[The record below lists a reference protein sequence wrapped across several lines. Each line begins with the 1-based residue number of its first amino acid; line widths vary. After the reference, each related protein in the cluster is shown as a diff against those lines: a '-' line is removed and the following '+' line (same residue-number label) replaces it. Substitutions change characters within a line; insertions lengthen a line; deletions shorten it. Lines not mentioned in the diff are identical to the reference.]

1 MGKAPRPR
9 VANDREMM
17 MNRLRN
23 LLAAASAVVLMAV
36 ATTAGASA
44 NDTLRLGM
52 TTWVG
57 YGPLF
62 LARDLGYFKDLG
74 LDVDLRIIEESSL
87 YMAAVAGGDLDGAAS
102 TVDEIMKYR
111 SDDLCFKYVLALDD
125 SHGGD
130 GVVVQSNVN
139 SIKDLK
145 GTTVAFNEGTISEF
159 WFTILLQKEGMTMD
173 DIKVANMTADDA
185 AAAFIAGSVP
195 AAVTWEPHLTEVRHG
210 GKGKVLVDSS
220 TTPGLIVDVVA
231 LKCDFIKDHPD
242 DVKALIKGY
251 YKAVEY
257 IKTNPEDA
265 YRIMAKGVGGYLEKP
280 EDFAEA
286 AKGVRYYDH
295 ARNDAF
301 FGSSEAMDLVNFAQD
316 IWGKQGKLKMK
327 ITKDDLLDT
336 SFIDSQ

>member
-1 MGKAPRPR
+1 
-9 VANDREMM
+9 

-23 LLAAASAVVLMAV
+23 LVTAAAALAVMAVTAASA
-36 ATTAGASA
+36 SA
-44 NDTLRLGM
+44 DTMRLGM

-130 GVVVQSNVN
+130 GVLTQANVT
-139 SIKDLK
+139 SLKDLK
-145 GTTVAFNEGTISEF
+145 GTTVALNEGTISEF
-159 WFTILLQKEGMTMD
+159 WFTILLSKEGMTLND
-173 DIKVANMTADDA
+173 VTVANMTSDDA
-185 AAAFIAGSVP
+185 AAAFLAGSVP
-195 AAVTWEPHLTEVRHG
+195 AAVTWEPHLTSVKKS
-210 GKGKVLVDSS
+210 GKGKVLIDSS

-231 LKCDFIKDHPD
+231 LTCDYIKDHAD
-242 DVKALIKGY
+242 AVKALVKGY
-251 YKAVEY
+251 YKAVDY

-286 AKGVRYYDH
+286 AKGVRYYDYD
-295 ARNDAF
+295 RNKEF
-301 FGSSEAMDLVNFAQD
+301 FGSSEAADLVKYAQD
-316 IWGKQGKLKMK
+316 IWGKQGKLKME
-327 ITKDDLLDT
+327 INAETLLDT
-336 SFIDSQ
+336 SFIDNH